1 MVVQGEHI
9 DTKCD
14 YETDGHVELGE
25 NILLITE
32 GKLELGEG
40 STDPHWQLMAYV
52 RAYYTQKRSTYRVG
66 QSRLPVILL
75 AYHGA
80 FIPLVSVL
88 AADAFQGHISTHL
101 GLSFVPTDQC
111 KWKH

>member
-1 MVVQGEHI
+1 MGRFGQGLQLWLCTEKEHI

-14 YETDGHVELGE
+14 YDPDGHVELGD

-52 RAYYTQKRSTYRVG
+52 RAS
-66 QSRLPVILL
+66 
-75 AYHGA
+75 
-80 FIPLVSVL
+80 
-88 AADAFQGHISTHL
+88 
-101 GLSFVPTDQC
+101 
-111 KWKH
+111 